1 MDETRF
7 LQVLIIDPTDPQ
19 NNEILKLIESFVI
32 HTAPIR
38 VGIILN
44 VSDSHSLN
52 GLQDAG
58 VAMQC
63 ALNYVTQS
71 KDPATAIAFLR
82 SVMKE
87 AKEHVTVEDVKEQI
101 RKQFGEDPNDIL
113 GNNLYFLLKMVYRRI
128 QTLDHFYL
136 KCVFR

>member
-1 MDETRF
+1 M
-7 LQVLIIDPTDPQ
+7 QVLIIDPTDPQ
-19 NNEILKLIESFVI
+19 NYDILKLVESFVI

-38 VGIILN
+38 VGLVLN

-71 KDPATAIAFLR
+71 KDSATAIAFLR
-82 SVMKE
+82 TVMKE
-87 AKEHVTVEDVKEQI
+87 AKDRVTVEDVKEQI
-101 RKQFGEDPNDIL
+101 RKEYSEDPNDIL
-113 GNNLYFLLKMVYRRI
+113 GMNCTCIYITIF
-128 QTLDHFYL
+128 
-136 KCVFR
+136 